1 MFCGP
6 VADGVGG
13 AVTPSAP
20 TGAGSAQKLA
30 RWPSLVRRDGAAEA
44 VWPHEDKIR
53 CSVVSDS
60 AATCDDVLSDTKS
73 CLVSAISLA
82 WDGGQPA
89 RLRGVVAQRPAQLG
103 DPVVDRAGA
112 DRVVEAPDHLQQPVA
127 GDRALP
133 GRPAYLRVREIVP
146 DALSIIVMA
155 DAEQA
160 TVILVSS
167 ISDMPSS
174 SPFMFS
180 VCV

>member
-20 TGAGSAQKLA
+20 TDAGSAQKLA
-30 RWPSLVRRDGAAEA
+30 RWPSLVRCDGAAEA
-44 VWPHEDKIR
+44 V
-53 CSVVSDS
+53 
-60 AATCDDVLSDTKS
+60 A
-73 CLVSAISLA
+73 LA
-82 WDGGQPA
+82 RDGGQPA
-89 RLRGVVAQRPAQLG
+89 RLRGVVAQCPAQLG
-103 DPVVDRAGA
+103 DPVVDRAGT